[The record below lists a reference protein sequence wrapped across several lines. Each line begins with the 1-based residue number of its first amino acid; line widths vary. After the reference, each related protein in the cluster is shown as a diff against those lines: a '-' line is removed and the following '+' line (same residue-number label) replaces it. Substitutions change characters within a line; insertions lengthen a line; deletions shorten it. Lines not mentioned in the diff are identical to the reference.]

1 MSRKYSQKGYDEGS
15 REESRGRRP
24 GGPRPSR
31 EGPRGRGFGAT
42 RSEVFRCRDC
52 GTAHSQ
58 FQEVAF
64 DATCS
69 QCGKA
74 LHSCVNC
81 LNFDA
86 SQRFECRIPLPAG
99 ISSKTKANSCE
110 HYQPKVVQEFESDAK
125 KDDDARSAFDALFD
139 L

>member
-1 MSRKYSQKGYDEGS
+1 MSRKYSQKGYDE
-15 REESRGRRP
+15 ESRGGSRDRRP
-24 GGPRPSR
+24 SGPRPSR

-42 RSEVFRCRDC
+42 RSDVFRCRDC

-58 FQEVAF
+58 FQEIPP
-64 DATCS
+64 DAACS
-69 QCGKA
+69 RCGKA

-81 LNFDA
+81 TNFDA
-86 SQRFECRIPLPAG
+86 SRRFECRVVLAVG
-99 ISSKTKANSCE
+99 VASKTKANSCE
-110 HYQPKVVQEFESDAK
+110 HYQPKIVQEFDSDAK